1 MTTKYQYRDPHAAIV
16 RDVVLYPASGDDLK
30 PRICKMTFN
39 EAGANHPRGLYTT
52 AIDLRST
59 YENQMRLTRFQV
71 LDVENQL
78 DKHTE
83 GEYMFYYNL
92 SPSLPVNAA
101 MALIVGVNPKR
112 PGWRPIWRGDVVVV
126 KTQEWPVPIK
136 MGEGAHMD
144 YVDVPLSV
152 LGSFDRFIRKWY
164 LSEQWGNTLKTEQE
178 WRKYF
183 NPTSKICF

>member
-1 MTTKYQYRDPHAAIV
+1 MTTRDPHVAID
-16 RDVVLYPASGDDLK
+16 RDIVVYPASGDDPK

-59 YENQMRLTRFQV
+59 YGSQMRLTRFQV
-71 LDVENQL
+71 LDVENQP
-78 DKHTE
+78 DKHAE

-126 KTQEWPVPIK
+126 KTQEWPDPIK
-136 MGEGAHMD
+136 MGAQVIVEEDKRLFGMLRANGK
-144 YVDVPLSV
+144 SKA
-152 LGSFDRFIRKWY
+152 LGSVE
-164 LSEQWGNTLKTEQE
+164 SPPV
-178 WRKYF
+178 
-183 NPTSKICF
+183 NPSRHFRGRTNGSFK